1 MKSSKCFL
9 VISFFT
15 LIISCKQADEVPY
28 YGIDF
33 LFKASQPIDD
43 REVNHFPNR
52 FIGNYMNQDSTNLVI
67 ENKTVYY
74 KWTTKSN
81 ISFSAFD
88 SIKDSQRVFEN
99 RIYFDNEFVEF
110 RKLKDSIEITDSNYD
125 TIFSISSFQKVKRVK
140 NSIVFNTKD
149 SIYWKIK
156 ILTLD
161 DYNKL
166 TLKTIVSDE
175 DLIRMDSLSKIK
187 AQKIDSTKI
196 IVQLSKKEF
205 KKMLTLKRF
214 GYDQNFKKID

>member
-1 MKSSKCFL
+1 MKSSKYFL
-9 VISFFT
+9 VISLFT
-15 LIISCKQADEVPY
+15 LYINCKQADAVPY

-33 LFKASQPIDD
+33 LFKAPQPIDD

-156 ILTLD
+156 IITLD
-161 DYNKL
+161 NNRL

-196 IVQLSKKEF
+196 IVQLSKREF

-214 GYDQNFKKID
+214 GYDQKFKKID

>member
-15 LIISCKQADEVPY
+15 LIISCKQADAVPY

>member
-9 VISFFT
+9 VISLFT
-15 LIISCKQADEVPY
+15 LFVSCKQVDAVPY

-33 LFKASQPIDD
+33 LFIAPQPSND
-43 REVNHFPNR
+43 REVSHLPNR
-52 FIGNYMNQDSTNLVI
+52 FIGNYINQDSTNLII
-67 ENKTVYY
+67 EDKTVYY
-74 KWTTKSN
+74 KWKTKNN

-88 SIKDSQRVFEN
+88 SIKDSLRVVEN

-110 RKLKDSIEITDSNYD
+110 RKLKDSIEITDINYD
-125 TIFSISSFQKVKRVK
+125 TIFSISGFQKAKRIK
-140 NSIVFNTKD
+140 NSIVFSTKD

-156 ILTLD
+156 IFTLD
-161 DYNKL
+161 NNRL
-166 TLKTIVSDE
+166 TLKTLVSDE

-196 IVQLSKKEF
+196 IVQLSKREF

-214 GYDQNFKKID
+214 GYDQDFKKID

>member
-1 MKSSKCFL
+1 MKSSKYFL
-9 VISFFT
+9 VISLFT
-15 LIISCKQADEVPY
+15 LYINCKQADAVPY

-33 LFKASQPIDD
+33 LFKAPQPIDD

-156 ILTLD
+156 IITLD
-161 DYNKL
+161 NNRL

>member
-1 MKSSKCFL
+1 MKSSKYFL
-9 VISFFT
+9 VISLFT
-15 LIISCKQADEVPY
+15 LYINCKQADAVPY

-33 LFKASQPIDD
+33 LFKAPQPIDD

-156 ILTLD
+156 IITLD
-161 DYNKL
+161 NNRL

-196 IVQLSKKEF
+196 IVQLSKREF

>member
-1 MKSSKCFL
+1 MKSSKYFL
-9 VISFFT
+9 VISLFT
-15 LIISCKQADEVPY
+15 LYINCKQADAVPY

-33 LFKASQPIDD
+33 LFKAPQPIDD
-43 REVNHFPNR
+43 SEVNHFPNR

-156 ILTLD
+156 IITLD
-161 DYNKL
+161 NNRL

-196 IVQLSKKEF
+196 IVQLSKREF